1 MEVRSHASG
10 FPSRAILI
18 RSAQPEDLELTRR
31 ISDCL
36 QNVEVEAIGSD
47 ATFRYRELEAFF
59 FLFFGFR
66 ADFASQVESS

>member
-1 MEVRSHASG
+1 MEVQSHASG
-10 FPSRAILI
+10 FPFRAILI

-47 ATFRYRELEAFF
+47 ATFR
-59 FLFFGFR
+59 
-66 ADFASQVESS
+66 